1 MRSYAFGLI
10 LLFLA
15 LAGFAQSSQSTQKQE
30 TQKIDDPTLKK
41 TVNLVNVFFTVKDS
55 TGALAF
61 NLTKDAFEVREDG
74 RPQPVQGFA
83 AQSDQPLTLGVLV
96 DTSGPMQG
104 MLPAEKFAAA
114 DFLRHALTASDLAFL
129 ISFDVNVDL
138 AQDLTGDVSLLRSA
152 LDKTRINIGSAQSMR
167 GRTLLYD
174 AVYLAATEVLN
185 KEVGRKAIVIFTSGE
200 DYGSKVKIKEAVE
213 AAQRADITCYVLLLG
228 HSRFLAHIGDLA
240 EATGGQV
247 ISVRSSDKLTEALNQ
262 ITQELH
268 NQYSLSYISDNQNY
282 DGSFRK
288 IEITSKQG
296 NKIQARKGYY
306 ATSR

>member
-1 MRSYAFGLI
+1 MKILSLGLI
-10 LLFLA
+10 FLA
-15 LAGFAQSSQSTQKQE
+15 LAVPCSAQAQ

-61 NLTKDAFEVREDG
+61 NLTKESFEVREDG
-74 RPQPVQGFA
+74 RPQTIQNFA
-83 AQSDQPLTLGVLV
+83 AQSDQALTLGVLV
-96 DTSGPMQG
+96 DTSGSMQG

-114 DFLRHALTASDLAFL
+114 DFLRRALTARDLAFL

-138 AQDLTGDVSLLRSA
+138 AQDLTGDLSLLRSA
-152 LDKTRINIGSAQSMR
+152 LDKTHINVGSAQSMR

-174 AVYLAATEVLN
+174 AVYLAATEVFN
-185 KEVGRKAIVIFTSGE
+185 KEVGRKAMVIFTSGE
-200 DYGSKVKIKEAVE
+200 DYGSRVKIKEALE
-213 AAQRADITCYVLLLG
+213 AAQHADVTCYVLLLG
-228 HSRFLAHIGDLA
+228 HSRFLASIGDVA
-240 EATGGQV
+240 DATGGHM
-247 ISVRSSDKLTEALNQ
+247 ISVRSSDKLTEALAE

-288 IEITSKQG
+288 IEITSRQG
-296 NKIQARKGYY
+296 HKIHARKGYY
-306 ATSR
+306 ATPR